1 MKREELEKKHIID
14 EWSIQTNNEDEFFDN
29 EEDAREFWESLSEKE
44 RKSGQYFR
52 KSYFTNQYGEL
63 EEGEVEIIEQKNID

>member
-1 MKREELEKKHIID
+1 MERAELEKKHIID

-29 EEDAREFWESLSEKE
+29 EEDAREFWESLSDKE

-63 EEGEVEIIEQKNID
+63 EEGEVEIIEQFV